1 MSQQRFLRSIN
12 STIHLTIHEMERAS
26 TINQMEHE
34 LTLTRKREK
43 KEEEKA
49 RYLALYKKKIPID
62 L

>member
-1 MSQQRFLRSIN
+1 
-12 STIHLTIHEMERAS
+12 MERAS

-49 RYLALYKKKIPID
+49 RYLALYKKKIEID

>member
-1 MSQQRFLRSIN
+1 
-12 STIHLTIHEMERAS
+12 MERAS

-49 RYLALYKKKIPID
+49 RYLALYKKKIQID
-62 L
+62 LWCYLVLANDQTGG